1 MTKKLPVLSGK
12 ELVKVLKKVG
22 FIEKRQKG
30 SHVILVKI
38 EEKQKFVTVIPLHK
52 EIDRGTLV
60 EIIRQA
66 GLTRDDFLRLYY
78 SKD

>member
-12 ELVKVLKKVG
+12 ELVKILKKVG

-38 EEKQKFVTVIPLHK
+38 EENKNL
-52 EIDRGTLV
+52 
-60 EIIRQA
+60 
-66 GLTRDDFLRLYY
+66 
-78 SKD
+78 

>member
-38 EEKQKFVTVIPLHK
+38 EEKQKFVTVIPFHK

-78 SKD
+78 SKG